1 MKSKSEF
8 RKQNRNLRRKF
19 KRYIKRLTQF
29 NEMVDDLLKDSEFV
43 KWLLKNKLGFSTH
56 FKEQKEEF
64 RYPLKDAV
72 KAFVLTYRF
81 FIQDNE
87 RISLRN
93 IKRLYDELPIKSTKK
108 RQFYK
113 IRDRINKF
121 LDSKPIFK
129 VSGFNMS
136 SNRKIQNV
144 IIYGGLAHQNKK
156 LYKIFKKWKNSP
168 WWEMIFIDF
177 CAILFHIFE
186 GLVIIKKINQ
196 EIIKEIEHIIST
208 LK

>member
-1 MKSKSEF
+1 MRAQKIK
-8 RKQNRNLRRKF
+8 LRRKL
-19 KRYIKRLTQF
+19 KKYIGKFMQF
-29 NEMVDDLLKDSEFV
+29 NEMVDELLKESEFV
-43 KWLLKNKLGFSTH
+43 KWLLENKFGYSIH
-56 FKEQKEEF
+56 FKEHKEEF
-64 RYPLKDAV
+64 RYPPKDVV

-93 IKRLYDELPIKSTKK
+93 IKKLYDELPIKSTKK

-113 IRDRINKF
+113 IRDQINKF
-121 LDSKPIFK
+121 LDSEPIFR

-144 IIYGGLAHQNKK
+144 IIYGRLAHQNEK
-156 LYKIFKKWKNSP
+156 LSKIFKEWESSP
-168 WWEMIFIDF
+168 WWEMIFIHF
-177 CAILFHIFE
+177 CAILFYIFE

-196 EIIKEIEHIIST
+196 EVIKEIEHIIRT